1 MKKYYLGYG
10 LLMLQI
16 FIISC
21 SKSDDKSI
29 LENNVLEVPTP
40 TNINIEE
47 TGKIILGAPTDKSIK
62 INLLFDK
69 DVYCIVDYSEV
80 ATQFSSSTNEVLLYA
95 GTPNTISI
103 ENLSPQKRYYYRL
116 RYKEVSAVNYTLTKI
131 YTFTT
136 QRFPGSTFSFGIQG
150 DSHPEREGIMFNSG
164 LYDLNMKNVSLK
176 GVDFYFALGDDFSIE
191 RLIEFNNVSQ
201 QTVDAVYQL
210 QRKYLGQVGSNAS
223 VFLVNGNHEQAA
235 KYLLDGSP
243 NNPAV
248 IAANSR
254 KKYYPAPLP
263 NSFYTG
269 DTKAI
274 DYIGLLGDYYAF
286 TWGNALFVVI
296 DPYWHS
302 SVAVDNTAYG
312 TVATTKNLWDVTL
325 GDEQYNWLKTTLEKS
340 TAKYKFVFSH
350 HVLGTGRGGI
360 EVANLCE
367 WGGYNQKGVW
377 EFDKYRP
384 GWDKPIH
391 QLMVSNNVTIFFQGH
406 DHIFCKQ
413 VLDGVIYQSV
423 PNPADD
429 TYSAFNSSSYK
440 SGIIY
445 PNSGFLN
452 VTVAPEKVQVDY
464 IAASLSGALVSNGK
478 VIHSYTV
485 SK

>member
-1 MKKYYLGYG
+1 MKKEYIICCLFSLQA
-10 LLMLQI
+10 LLN
-16 FIISC
+16 SC
-21 SKSDDKSI
+21 AKSDDKVI
-29 LENNVLEVPTP
+29 LENEITEVPSIS
-40 TNINIEE
+40 NVNIET

-69 DVYCIVDYSEV
+69 NVSCIVDYSED
-80 ATQFSSSTNEVLLYA
+80 AAQFSSATTETIINASI
-95 GTPNTISI
+95 PNTISI

-116 RYKEVSAVNYTLTKI
+116 RYKETGASAYTLSKT

-136 QRFPGSTFSFGIQG
+136 QRLPGSTFSFGIQG
-150 DSHPEREGIMFNSG
+150 DSHPERAGIMFNSE
-164 LYDLNMKNVSLK
+164 LYNVNMKNVSSK

-191 RLIEFNNVSQ
+191 RLIQYNTVTP

-210 QRKYLGQVGSNAS
+210 QRSYLGAVGCNAS

-235 KYLLDGSP
+235 KYLLDGTP

-269 DTKAI
+269 DNETVEH
-274 DYIGLLGDYYAF
+274 IGYLGDYYAF
-286 TWGNALFVVI
+286 TWGDALFVVI

-312 TVATTKNLWDVTL
+312 TATTTKNLWDVTL
-325 GDEQYNWLKTTLEKS
+325 GNEQYNWLKTTLEKS
-340 TAKYKFVFSH
+340 TTKYKFVFSH
-350 HVLGTGRGGI
+350 HVSGTGRGGI

-384 GWDKPIH
+384 GWAKPIH

-406 DHIFCKQ
+406 DHIYCKQ
-413 VLDGVIYQSV
+413 ELDGVIYQSV
-423 PNPADD
+423 PNPADN

-440 SGIIY
+440 SGVVY

-452 VTVAPEKVQVDY
+452 VTVASDKVKVDY
-464 IAASLSGALVSNGK
+464 IAASLAGAAVTNGN
-478 VIHSYTV
+478 VVHSYTV

>member
-1 MKKYYLGYG
+1 MRKQYILFYLLTFGF
-10 LLMLQI
+10 LMI
-16 FIISC
+16 CC
-21 SKSDDKSI
+21 SRSDDKVSSDPVI
-29 LENNVLEVPTP
+29 NEVPSI
-40 TNINIEE
+40 TNSNIET

-69 DVYCIVDYSEV
+69 AVSCIVDYSED
-80 ATQFSSSTNEVLLYA
+80 ATKFSSSTTEVFFNA
-95 GTPNTISI
+95 SIPNTISI

-116 RYKEVSAVNYTLTKI
+116 RYKETGTAVYTLSNT

-136 QRFPGSTFSFGIQG
+136 QRLPGSSFSFGVQG
-150 DSHPEREGIMFNSG
+150 DSHPERTGVMFNSE
-164 LYDLNMKNVSLK
+164 LYKVNMKNVSEK

-191 RLIEFNNVSQ
+191 RLIQYNSVSQ
-201 QTVDAVYQL
+201 QSVDAVYQL
-210 QRKYLGQVGSNAS
+210 QRNYLGTVGCNAS

-235 KYLLDGSP
+235 EYLLDGTP

-269 DTKAI
+269 DNVAI
-274 DYIGLLGDYYAF
+274 DHIGLLGDYYAF

-296 DPYWHS
+296 DPYWHT

-312 TVATTKNLWDVTL
+312 TTQTAKNLWDVTL
-325 GDEQYNWLKTTLEKS
+325 GNEQYNWLKTTLEKS

-350 HVLGTGRGGI
+350 HVLGTGRGGV

-384 GWDKPIH
+384 GWEKPIH
-391 QLMVSNNVTIFFQGH
+391 QLMASNNVTVFFQGH

-413 VLDGVIYQSV
+413 ELDGVIYQSV

-429 TYSAFNSSSYK
+429 TYSAFNSTAYK
-440 SGIIY
+440 SGVIF

-452 VTVAPEKVQVDY
+452 VTVSPEKVQVDY
-464 IAASLSGALVSNGK
+464 ISASLSGASVPNGK
-478 VIHSYTV
+478 VVYSYIV